1 MRIWVKFSFML
12 LVHLI
17 LVICFQAIQV
27 SVFSLA
33 CTLTTECAIP
43 PFNGDSMIPAGV
55 HIDLN
60 YVAESRLHAIILAHI
75 IDADLYEVFRL
86 D

>member
-1 MRIWVKFSFML
+1 ML
-12 LVHLI
+12 ST
-17 LVICFQAIQV
+17 IQV

-33 CTLTTECAIP
+33 CALTTECAVP
-43 PFNGDSMIPAGV
+43 PFNGDSMIPAVV

-60 YVAESRLHAIILAHI
+60 YVAESGLHAIILAHV

>member
-1 MRIWVKFSFML
+1 
-12 LVHLI
+12 
-17 LVICFQAIQV
+17 
-27 SVFSLA
+27 
-33 CTLTTECAIP
+33 
-43 PFNGDSMIPAGV
+43 MIPAGV

-60 YVAESRLHAIILAHI
+60 YAAESRLHAIILTHV